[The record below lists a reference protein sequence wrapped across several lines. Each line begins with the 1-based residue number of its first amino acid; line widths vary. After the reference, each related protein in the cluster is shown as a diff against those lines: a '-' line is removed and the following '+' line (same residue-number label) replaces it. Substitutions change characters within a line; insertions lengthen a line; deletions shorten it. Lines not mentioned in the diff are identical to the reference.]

1 MQECEV
7 GKKNNTLQ
15 PSIDL
20 FKNMQISICLL
31 FFFFKLLE
39 RLMRQIFFQSSDED
53 V

>member
-7 GKKNNTLQ
+7 GEKKTLQ

-31 FFFFKLLE
+31 FFFKLLE
-39 RLMRQIFFQSSDED
+39 RLMRQIFFQSSDEE